1 MHKIFLTTFLL
12 SLILASCTNTAKDQ
26 SKKDVQSD
34 TSSIS
39 KDFPKIGKIEV
50 LDPAMLNIVD
60 STAQVEKLADGMT
73 WAEGPVWVKDGNYLL
88 YSDTRQNIIYQWSES
103 AGLQEFIK
111 PAGFEGP
118 EVYSE
123 EQGTNG
129 LLINQQGQLVACDH
143 GNRRIA
149 QIDLKTKKKETLVG
163 NWEGKKFNSPND
175 IAQHPNGDYYFTDPP
190 YGLPGRENDTET
202 KEIKEN
208 GVYKANQ
215 KGEAVQVV
223 SNLARPNGIAISA
236 DAKQVFVALSD
247 GNNPC
252 IMAYD
257 IKADGLLS
265 EGRIFFDFKKNF
277 PEESLAADGIK
288 VDANGN
294 MYAAAGDGVVV
305 INSTGKPI
313 GRIRSTVHTANC
325 AFGADGYLYLTS
337 TDQLLRIK
345 LKI

>member
-1 MHKIFLTTFLL
+1 MQKIFLKTVLL
-12 SLILASCTNTAKDQ
+12 SVIMASCNNTAKEHSQ
-26 SKKDVQSD
+26 STAQSD
-34 TSSIS
+34 SSSIS
-39 KDFPKIGKIEV
+39 KEYPKLGKVEV
-50 LDPAMLNIVD
+50 LDPTMLNIVD
-60 STAQVEKLADGMT
+60 SAAQVEKLADGMT
-73 WAEGPVWVKDGNYLL
+73 WAEGPVWVKDGGFLL
-88 YSDTRQNIIYQWSES
+88 YSDTRQNIIYQWSET

-118 EVYSE
+118 GVYSE
-123 EQGTNG
+123 EEGTNG
-129 LLINQQGQLVACDH
+129 LLVNQQGYLVACDH

-149 QIDLKTKKKETLVG
+149 KIDLKTKKKETLVA

-175 IAQHPNGDYYFTDPP
+175 IVQHPNGDYYFTDPP
-190 YGLPGRENDTET
+190 YGLPERESDTKT

-208 GVYKANQ
+208 GVYKANE

-236 DAKQVFVALSD
+236 DAKQLYVALSD
-247 GNNPC
+247 GNNPY
-252 IMAYD
+252 IMGYD

-265 EGRIFFDFKKNF
+265 EGRVFFDFKKNF

-305 INSTGKPI
+305 INPEGKPI